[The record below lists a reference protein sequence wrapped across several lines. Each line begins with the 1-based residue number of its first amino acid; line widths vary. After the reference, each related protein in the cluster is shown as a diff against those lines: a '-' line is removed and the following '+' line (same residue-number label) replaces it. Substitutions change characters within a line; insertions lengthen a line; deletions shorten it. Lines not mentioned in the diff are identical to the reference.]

1 MDGDGGVADR
11 LPLSNSLPELL
22 ARKEDG
28 NGRDESGGK
37 RPLSERIAKHKSII
51 TEKRIMIWDPSL
63 EVYRRNHKA
72 RIIAQVRNHRA
83 PR

>member
-28 NGRDESGGK
+28 SGRDESGGK
-37 RPLSERIAKHKSII
+37 IPLSESIAK
-51 TEKRIMIWDPSL
+51 
-63 EVYRRNHKA
+63 RN
-72 RIIAQVRNHRA
+72 
-83 PR
+83 